1 MTQASLHQRDIRLS
15 AKAGLRMSLL
25 KFLKTTVL
33 FFFFFWFIGKSGGFR
48 EWAEYKS
55 QGLGPV
61 AMYQRLWK
69 DFSIST
75 TSMTLLINS
84 NTISCL
90 LFVLTCSPLSVDNTI
105 AVSLLLIIICLGNCN
120 ILLLQ
125 ISKSFPHSSA
135 LDSDNSNPAYYFLHF
150 LCF

>member
-1 MTQASLHQRDIRLS
+1 
-15 AKAGLRMSLL
+15 MSLL

-33 FFFFFWFIGKSGGFR
+33 FLFFCFLVFFFWGGFIGKSGGFR

-90 LFVLTCSPLSVDNTI
+90 LFVLTCSALSVDNTI
-105 AVSLLLIIICLGNCN
+105 AVSLLLIIICFGNCN

-125 ISKSFPHSSA
+125 ISKSFPHSSV

-150 LCF
+150 CVFDKINITEAL